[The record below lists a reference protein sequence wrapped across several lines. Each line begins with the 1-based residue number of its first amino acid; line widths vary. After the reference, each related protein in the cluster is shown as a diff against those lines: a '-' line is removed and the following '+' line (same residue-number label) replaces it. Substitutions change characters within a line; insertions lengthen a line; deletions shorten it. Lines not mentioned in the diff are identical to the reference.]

1 MKGMNLEK
9 EMAVHCGKVTDSM
22 ETLET
27 LCCEKASSAATSPA
41 KSYTNWTFPSPLCN
55 LRAHFVDCAATNSFP
70 FVLPFNEANKVEG
83 IFYASYRE
91 GKPL

>member
-1 MKGMNLEK
+1 M
-9 EMAVHCGKVTDSM
+9 
-22 ETLET
+22 
-27 LCCEKASSAATSPA
+27 
-41 KSYTNWTFPSPLCN
+41 
-55 LRAHFVDCAATNSFP
+55 NSFP